1 MKKFSFA
8 LACVIIS
15 FLGNAQ
21 STVFKPFK
29 VDLAFGY
36 AVPGG
41 KGAKGGMLFA
51 IEPKYAITDNITA
64 GLRMEGAV
72 MAQAQMDQA
81 TGEVKS
87 GSVKA
92 NASYAATGDYYFTT
106 STFRPFAGVVAG
118 IYSVAG
124 ASIENDEAGDVAT
137 GKKFGFAP
145 RAGFEVGH
153 FRTAIEYNIVGKTAS
168 INNNYLG
175 IKLGFFM
182 GGGRASN

>member
-1 MKKFSFA
+1 MKKISFA
-8 LACVIIS
+8 LACVVAS
-15 FLGNAQ
+15 LLGNAQ
-21 STVFKPFK
+21 STAFKPFK

-64 GLRMEGAV
+64 GLRMEGAI
-72 MAQAQMDQA
+72 MAQAQVDES
-81 TGEVKS
+81 TGELKS

-106 STFRPFAGVVAG
+106 NTFRPFAGLVAG
-118 IYSVAG
+118 LYSVA
-124 ASIENDEAGDVAT
+124 AADMDSETGDVAT

-153 FRTAIEYNIVGKTAS
+153 FRAAVEYNFVGKTAS

-175 IKLGFFM
+175 IKLGFFI
-182 GGGRASN
+182 GGGRADN